1 MEYSRFVEKLKDFD
15 EYNSKAQM
23 ALAELINYGVKED
36 QHFDDLLHAD
46 CCYDFITL
54 QSWMTK
60 NNEYIEIK
68 LLFIAGYHDDALLSR
83 LEKLLF
89 NLENARNEDTWV
101 KRYEKG
107 HLTEGEFEFLIGNE
121 RTMKENILIMIQK
134 IKEKLEKD

>member
-1 MEYSRFVEKLKDFD
+1 MEYSRFVEKLKDFN
-15 EYNSKAQM
+15 EHNSKAQM

-68 LLFIAGYHDDALLSR
+68 LLFMAGYHDDALLSR
-83 LEKLLF
+83 LEQIDKLEKAGHK
-89 NLENARNEDTWV
+89 ENWE
-101 KRYEKG
+101 KRYEIGHITKG
-107 HLTEGEFEFLIGNE
+107 EYEFITTNE
-121 RTMKENILIMIQK
+121 KAIKDNILIMTRI
-134 IKEKLEKD
+134 IKEKLGKY